1 MKTLIIAIPCTLFVL
16 GIVLDYMTMR
26 KHYKT
31 YVPFRSI
38 FRKSFPNYIS
48 PFLYML
54 ILVPLLY
61 GYLSGKDSIGII
73 EWVRIVLL
81 VAWAMLNPG
90 IIRYA
95 LYSLVPKK

>member
-1 MKTLIIAIPCTLFVL
+1 MKTLIIAIPCILFVL
-16 GIVLDYMTMR
+16 AIVLDYLTMR

-38 FRKSFPNYIS
+38 FRKSFPNHIS

-61 GYLSGKDSIGII
+61 GYLDGKDSIGII
-73 EWVRIVLL
+73 ECVRIVLL